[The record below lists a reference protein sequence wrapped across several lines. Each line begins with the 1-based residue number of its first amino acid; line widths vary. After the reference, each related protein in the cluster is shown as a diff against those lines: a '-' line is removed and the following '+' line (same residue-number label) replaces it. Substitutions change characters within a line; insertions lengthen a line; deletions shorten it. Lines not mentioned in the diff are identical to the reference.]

1 MLLTLEAI
9 TQKRKHERP
18 NERTNANDRK
28 ANTFGRRGQTAAP
41 SLPLSLLL
49 MDAHTQP

>member
-28 ANTFGRRGQTAAP
+28 ANTFGR
-41 SLPLSLLL
+41 SLPLSLRPINGRSH
-49 MDAHTQP
+49 AAVK